1 MDNEVPAVAALY
13 QVTVPPA
20 GAVADRMTEPA
31 PHFDAATPT
40 GAVGN
45 GFTVTKS
52 AVLVADTQPVRVFID
67 SA

>member
-1 MDNEVPAVAALY
+1 MDNVFPAVAASY

-40 GAVGN
+40 GAFGN

-52 AVLVADTQPVRVFID
+52 AVLVADTQPVREFMD